1 MERALTPEE
10 KTRLAT
16 LENNMKLAPRTFA
29 GLSAASKVL
38 ITKQGTFIEEQRR
51 FFGAWWLE
59 VDDKRVE
66 TINALLPENNVVEP
80 RIDIDGRKWL
90 NSDLLSDVR
99 LAKILP
105 ELQALTL
112 VNKDDKH
119 WPQPE
124 PLRQ

>member
-10 KTRLAT
+10 KTRLTT
-16 LENNMKLAPRTFA
+16 LESNMKLAPRTFA
-29 GLSAASKVL
+29 GLSAASKSL
-38 ITKQGTFIEEQRR
+38 ITKEGTFIAEQRR
-51 FFGAWWLE
+51 FFSVWWLE

-66 TINALLPENNVVEP
+66 TINSLLPENNIVEP

-99 LAKILP
+99 LVKILP

-124 PLRQ
+124 PLK